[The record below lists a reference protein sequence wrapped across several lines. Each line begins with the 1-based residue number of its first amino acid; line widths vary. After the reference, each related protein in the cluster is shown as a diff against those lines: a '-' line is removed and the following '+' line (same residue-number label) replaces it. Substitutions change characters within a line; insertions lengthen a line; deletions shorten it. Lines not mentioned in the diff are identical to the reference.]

1 MHLAALIPPGS
12 EAAPE
17 VARQI
22 NVGGTENVIAACLA
36 QQIPPKLVFSS
47 TFDVHGDTVNKTPPR
62 QVDDP
67 FDAIDEYSKHKIDGE
82 ALVRGS
88 GLTWFIPRFVD
99 VPIIGPRKAEPIMY
113 EMGLHNRIE
122 VIHPLDLGLAMGN
135 ALETD
140 EVWGAT
146 MFIGGGTGCQVTYKE
161 FLDRILAAM
170 GMRPLPARAFADK
183 PYATDWVD
191 TTDSQ
196 RLLQYQRYDFDK
208 ITADIA
214 AALGWKRHLVLLARP
229 FAERAMLKM
238 SPYYR

>member
-1 MHLAALIPPGS
+1 MTPLVYPKPCP
-12 EAAPE
+12 PE
-17 VARQI
+17 VVA
-22 NVGGTENVIAACLA
+22 ELEKACADSGKACFTTGIDPGFANDLFPMTLMGVCGRFDTVRIQELLDYA
-36 QQIPPKLVFSS
+36 NYAGDYSS
-47 TFDVHGDTVNKTPPR
+47 TMGIGAPVEQKSVLEYPEILIFAWGHTIPMIADAVGVELDRIDTSYEKWAATEQIEFPHGV
-62 QVDDP
+62 
-67 FDAIDEYSKHKIDGE
+67 
-82 ALVRGS
+82 
-88 GLTWFIPRFVD
+88 
-99 VPIIGPRKAEPIMY
+99 
-113 EMGLHNRIE
+113 
-122 VIHPLDLGLAMGN
+122 
-135 ALETD
+135 
-140 EVWGAT
+140 

-170 GMRPLPARAFADK
+170 GMCPLPARAFADK